1 MKLKQWSLLAALT
14 VTLPLAA
21 CGGDDGASST
31 TDAPASSDAPASTD
45 APSTSEGGSVFVT
58 GSSTVEPISIKVGEL
73 AGTEEGGNL
82 KVTVEGPGT
91 GDGFKKFCAGEGDI
105 TGASRA
111 IKEEEVTMCADG
123 GVEYIEIAVAIDGLT
138 VATSPANTAVECLD
152 KAALYALVGPES
164 EGFSS
169 WADANAIAAEL
180 ESAFATLPDA
190 PLSVYGPG
198 EESGT
203 YDSFVEFALKS
214 IAEDRG
220 VDDAT
225 RADYTASPNDNVIV
239 DGIESADTSLGW
251 VGYAYYKAEEERMKA
266 IAIADKEGNCV
277 LPTDE
282 TIADGSYPF
291 SRTLY
296 IYVNKAKAAENPAVA
311 AYVDLYLSAEGI
323 EQVSAAGYVQLESAK
338 QQLSL
343 DAWTARG

>member
-31 TDAPASSDAPASTD
+31 SDAPATSEAPVTSED
-45 APSTSEGGSVFVT
+45 PSTGEGGSVFVT

-73 AGTEEGGNL
+73 AGTAEGGNL

-91 GDGFKKFCAGEGDI
+91 GDGFKKFCAGDGDI

-111 IKEEEVTMCADG
+111 IKEEEATLCADG
-123 GVEYIEIAVAIDGLT
+123 GVEYLEIAVGIDGLT
-138 VATSPANTAVECLD
+138 VATSPKNTAVECLD
-152 KAALYALVGPES
+152 KAALYALIGPES

-169 WADANAIAAEL
+169 WADANAIAGEL
-180 ESAFATLPDA
+180 GSAFTTLPDA
-190 PLSVYGPG
+190 PLSIFGPG

-203 YDSFVEFALKS
+203 YDSFVEFAIKS
-214 IAEDRG
+214 IAGDRG
-220 VDDAT
+220 TDVVT

-251 VGYAYYKAEEERMKA
+251 VGYAYYKAEQARMKA

-277 LPTDE
+277 APTDE

-296 IYVNKAKAAENPAVA
+296 IYVNTAKAAENRAVA
-311 AYVDLYLSAEGI
+311 AYVDLYLSAQGI
-323 EQVSAAGYVQLESAK
+323 EQVSAAGYIQLEAAT

>member
-31 TDAPASSDAPASTD
+31 SDAPATSE

-73 AGTEEGGNL
+73 AGTAEGGNL

-91 GDGFKKFCAGEGDI
+91 GDGFKKFCAGDGDV

-111 IKEEEVTMCADG
+111 IKEEEATLCADAG
-123 GVEYIEIAVAIDGLT
+123 IEYIELAVAIDGLT
-138 VATSPANTAVECLD
+138 VATSPANTAIECLD
-152 KAALYALVGPES
+152 NAALYALIGPES

-169 WADANAIAAEL
+169 WADANTIAGEL
-180 ESAFATLPDA
+180 GSAYATLPDA
-190 PLSVYGPG
+190 PLSIFGPG

-203 YDSFVEFALKS
+203 YDSFVEFAFKS
-214 IAEDRG
+214 ISGDRG
-220 VDDAT
+220 TDMVT

-251 VGYAYYKAEEERMKA
+251 VGFAYYKAEQARMKA
-266 IAIADKEGNCV
+266 IAIADKEGVCV
-277 LPTDE
+277 VPTDE

-296 IYVNKAKAAENPAVA
+296 IYVNKAKAVENPAVV
-311 AYVDLYLSAEGI
+311 AYVDLYLSAQGG
-323 EQVSAAGYVQLESAK
+323 EQVSAAGYVQLDSAK

>member
-1 MKLKQWSLLAALT
+1 MKLKQWSLLAALA

-21 CGGDDGASST
+21 CGGDDSASTNSE
-31 TDAPASSDAPASTD
+31 APASSDAPVSTD

-73 AGTEEGGNL
+73 AGTSDGGNL

-91 GDGFKKFCAGEGDI
+91 GDGFKKFCAGEGDV

-111 IKEEEVTMCADG
+111 IKEAEVTMCADG
-123 GVEYIEIAVAIDGLT
+123 GVEYIELAVAIDGLT

-152 KAALYALVGPES
+152 KTALYALVGPES

-169 WADANAIAAEL
+169 WADANAIAGEL
-180 ESAFATLPDA
+180 GSVFATLPDA

-203 YDSFVEFALKS
+203 YDSFVEFAIDK
-214 IAEDRG
+214 IAEERG
-220 VDDAT
+220 VDGET

-266 IAIADKEGNCV
+266 IAITDKEGNCV
-277 LPTDE
+277 VPTDE

-296 IYVNKAKAAENPAVA
+296 IYVNKANAAENPAVA

-323 EQVSAAGYVQLESAK
+323 EQVSAAGYVQLASAK

>member
-1 MKLKQWSLLAALT
+1 MKLKQWSLLAAMT
-14 VTLPLAA
+14 VALPLAA

-31 TDAPASSDAPASTD
+31 SDAPASSDAPVSTD

-73 AGTEEGGNL
+73 AGTADGGNL

-111 IKEEEVTMCADG
+111 IKDEEVTMCADG
-123 GVEYIEIAVAIDGLT
+123 GVEYIELAVAIDGLT

-169 WADANAIAAEL
+169 WADANAIAGEL
-180 ESAFATLPDA
+180 GSAFATLPDA

-296 IYVNKAKAAENPAVA
+296 IYVNKANAAENPAVA

>member
-1 MKLKQWSLLAALT
+1 MKLKQWSLLAALA
-14 VTLPLAA
+14 VTIPLAA
-21 CGGDDGASST
+21 CGGDDSASTNSE
-31 TDAPASSDAPASTD
+31 ASASSDAPATTD
-45 APSTSEGGSVFVT
+45 DAAPSEGGSLFVT

-73 AGTEEGGNL
+73 AGTAEGGNL

-111 IKEEEVTMCADG
+111 IKEEEVTLCADG
-123 GVEYIEIAVAIDGLT
+123 GVEYIELAVAIDGLT

-169 WADANAIAAEL
+169 WADANAIAGEL
-180 ESAFATLPDA
+180 GSAFATLPDA

-203 YDSFVEFALKS
+203 YDSFVEFAIDK
-214 IAEDRG
+214 IAEERG
-220 VDDAT
+220 VDGAT

-277 LPTDE
+277 VPTDE

-311 AYVDLYLSAEGI
+311 AYVNLYLSAQGI
-323 EQVSAAGYVQLESAK
+323 EQVSAAGYVQLDSAK

>member
-21 CGGDDGASST
+21 CGGDDGAST
-31 TDAPASSDAPASTD
+31 TSDAPASSDAPSTG
-45 APSTSEGGSVFVT
+45 EGGSVFVT

-73 AGTEEGGNL
+73 AGTDEGGNL

-91 GDGFKKFCAGEGDI
+91 GDGFKKFCAGDGDI
-105 TGASRA
+105 TGASRT
-111 IKEEEVTMCADG
+111 IKEEEEAMCVEG
-123 GVEYIEIAVAIDGLT
+123 GVEYIELAVAIDGLT
-138 VATSPANTAVECLD
+138 VATSPANTAIECLD
-152 KAALYALVGPES
+152 NAALYALVGPES

-169 WADANAIAAEL
+169 WADANAIAGEL
-180 ESAFATLPDA
+180 GSAFATLPDA
-190 PLSVYGPG
+190 PLSIYGPG

-203 YDSFVEFALKS
+203 YDSFVEFAFKS
-214 IAEDRG
+214 IAGDRG
-220 VDDAT
+220 TDVVT

-251 VGYAYYKAEEERMKA
+251 IGYAYYKAEEERMKA
-266 IAIADKEGNCV
+266 IAIANDEGACV

-296 IYVNKAKAAENPAVA
+296 IYVNMAKAAENPAVA
-311 AYVDLYLSAEGI
+311 AYVDLYLSAQGI
-323 EQVSAAGYVQLESAK
+323 EQVSAAGYVQLDSAK

>member
-1 MKLKQWSLLAALT
+1 MKLKQWSLLAAMT
-14 VTLPLAA
+14 VALPLAA
-21 CGGDDGASST
+21 CGGDDSASTNSE
-31 TDAPASSDAPASTD
+31 APASSDAPVSTD

-73 AGTEEGGNL
+73 AGTADGGNL

-111 IKEEEVTMCADG
+111 IKDEEVTMCADG
-123 GVEYIEIAVAIDGLT
+123 GVEYIELAVAIDGLT

-169 WADANAIAAEL
+169 WADANAIAGEL
-180 ESAFATLPDA
+180 GSAFATLPDA

-296 IYVNKAKAAENPAVA
+296 IYVNKANAAENPAVA

>member
-21 CGGDDGASST
+21 CGGDDGAST
-31 TDAPASSDAPASTD
+31 TSDAPASSDAPVSTD
-45 APSTSEGGSVFVT
+45 APSTGEGGSVFVT

-73 AGTEEGGNL
+73 AGTTEGGNL

-91 GDGFKKFCAGEGDI
+91 GDGFKKFCAGDGDI

-111 IKEEEVTMCADG
+111 IKEEEATLCADG
-123 GVEYIEIAVAIDGLT
+123 GVEYLEIAVGIDGLT
-138 VATSPANTAVECLD
+138 VATSPKNTAVECLD
-152 KAALYALVGPES
+152 KAALYALIGPES

-169 WADANAIAAEL
+169 WADANAIAGEL
-180 ESAFATLPDA
+180 GSAFATLPDA
-190 PLSVYGPG
+190 PLSIFGPG

-203 YDSFVEFALKS
+203 YDSFVEFAIKS
-214 IAEDRG
+214 IATDRATD
-220 VDDAT
+220 VVT

-251 VGYAYYKAEEERMKA
+251 VGYAYYKAEQARMKA
-266 IAIADKEGNCV
+266 IAIADKDGNCV
-277 LPTDE
+277 APTDE

-296 IYVNKAKAAENPAVA
+296 IYVNTAKAAENPAVA
-311 AYVDLYLSAEGI
+311 AYVDLYLSAQGI
-323 EQVSAAGYVQLESAK
+323 EQVSAAGYVQLDSAK

>member
-21 CGGDDGASST
+21 CGGDDGAST
-31 TDAPASSDAPASTD
+31 TSDAPASSDAPVSTD
-45 APSTSEGGSVFVT
+45 APSTGEGGSVFVT

-73 AGTEEGGNL
+73 AGTADGGNL

-91 GDGFKKFCAGEGDI
+91 GDGFKKFCAGDGDI
-105 TGASRA
+105 ADASRK
-111 IKEEEVTMCADG
+111 IKDEEATLCADG
-123 GVEYIEIAVAIDGLT
+123 GVEYIELAIGIDGLT
-138 VATSPANTAVECLD
+138 VATSPKNTAVECLD
-152 KAALYALVGPES
+152 KAALYALIGPES

-169 WADANAIAAEL
+169 WADANAIAGEL
-180 ESAFATLPDA
+180 GSKFATLPDA
-190 PLSVYGPG
+190 PLSIYGPG

-203 YDSFVEFALKS
+203 YDSFVEFAIKS
-214 IAEDRG
+214 IAGDRG
-220 VDDAT
+220 TDVVT

-239 DGIESADTSLGW
+239 DGIESADTSIGW
-251 VGYAYYKAEEERMKA
+251 VGYAYYKAEQARMKA
-266 IAIADKEGNCV
+266 IAIADKDGNCV
-277 LPTDE
+277 APTDE

-296 IYVNKAKAAENPAVA
+296 IYVNTAKAAENPAIA
-311 AYVDLYLSAEGI
+311 AYVDLYLSAQGV
-323 EQVSAAGYVQLESAK
+323 EQVSAAGYVQLDPAK

>member
-1 MKLKQWSLLAALT
+1 M
-14 VTLPLAA
+14 
-21 CGGDDGASST
+21 
-31 TDAPASSDAPASTD
+31 
-45 APSTSEGGSVFVT
+45 
-58 GSSTVEPISIKVGEL
+58 

-91 GDGFKKFCAGEGDI
+91 GDGFKKFCAGDSDI

-111 IKEEEVTMCADG
+111 IKEEEATLCADAG
-123 GVEYIEIAVAIDGLT
+123 IEYIELAVAIDGLT
-138 VATSPANTAVECLD
+138 VATSPANTAIECLD
-152 KAALYALVGPES
+152 NAALYALIGPES

-169 WADANAIAAEL
+169 WADANTIAGEL
-180 ESAFATLPDA
+180 GSAYATLPDA
-190 PLSVYGPG
+190 PLSIYGPG

-203 YDSFVEFALKS
+203 YDSFVEFAFKS
-214 IAEDRG
+214 ISGDRG
-220 VDDAT
+220 TDMVT

-251 VGYAYYKAEEERMKA
+251 VGFAYYKAEQARMKA
-266 IAIADKEGNCV
+266 IAIADKEGVCV
-277 LPTDE
+277 VPTDE

-296 IYVNKAKAAENPAVA
+296 IYVNKAKAVENPAVV
-311 AYVDLYLSAEGI
+311 AYVDLYLSAQGG
-323 EQVSAAGYVQLESAK
+323 EQVSAAGYVQLDSAK

>member
-1 MKLKQWSLLAALT
+1 MKLKQWSLLAAMT
-14 VTLPLAA
+14 VALPLAA
-21 CGGDDGASST
+21 CGGDDSASTNSE
-31 TDAPASSDAPASTD
+31 APASSDAPVSTD

-73 AGTEEGGNL
+73 AGTADGGNL

-91 GDGFKKFCAGEGDI
+91 GDGFKKFCAGEGDV

-111 IKEEEVTMCADG
+111 IKDEEVTMCADG
-123 GVEYIEIAVAIDGLT
+123 GVEYIELAVAIDGLT

-169 WADANAIAAEL
+169 WADANAIAGEL
-180 ESAFATLPDA
+180 GSAFATLPDA

-203 YDSFVEFALKS
+203 YDSFVEFAIDK
-214 IAEDRG
+214 IAEERG
-220 VDDAT
+220 VDGAT

-266 IAIADKEGNCV
+266 IAITDKEGNCV
-277 LPTDE
+277 VPTDE

-296 IYVNKAKAAENPAVA
+296 IYVNKANAAENPAVA

>member
-1 MKLKQWSLLAALT
+1 MKLKQWSLLAAMT
-14 VTLPLAA
+14 VALPLAA

-31 TDAPASSDAPASTD
+31 SDAPASSDAPVSTD

-73 AGTEEGGNL
+73 AGTADGGNL

-111 IKEEEVTMCADG
+111 IKDEEVTMCADG
-123 GVEYIEIAVAIDGLT
+123 GVEYIELAVAIDGLT

-169 WADANAIAAEL
+169 WADANAIAGEL
-180 ESAFATLPDA
+180 GSAFATLPDA

-203 YDSFVEFALKS
+203 YDSFVEFAIDKIS
-214 IAEDRG
+214 EERG
-220 VDDAT
+220 VDGAT

-266 IAIADKEGNCV
+266 IAITDKEGNCV
-277 LPTDE
+277 VPTDE

-296 IYVNKAKAAENPAVA
+296 IYVNKANAAENPAVA

>member
-1 MKLKQWSLLAALT
+1 MKLKQWSLLAALA

-21 CGGDDGASST
+21 CGGDDSASTNSE
-31 TDAPASSDAPASTD
+31 APASSDAPVSTD

-73 AGTEEGGNL
+73 AGTSDGGNL

-91 GDGFKKFCAGEGDI
+91 GDGFKKFCAGEGDV

-111 IKEEEVTMCADG
+111 IKEAEVTMCADG
-123 GVEYIEIAVAIDGLT
+123 GVEYIELAVAIDGLT

-152 KAALYALVGPES
+152 KTALYALVGPES

-169 WADANAIAAEL
+169 WADANAIAGEL
-180 ESAFATLPDA
+180 GSAFATLPDA
-190 PLSVYGPG
+190 RLSVYGPG

-203 YDSFVEFALKS
+203 YDSFVEFAIDK
-214 IAEDRG
+214 IAEERG
-220 VDDAT
+220 VDGET

-266 IAIADKEGNCV
+266 IAITDKEGNCV
-277 LPTDE
+277 VPTDE

-296 IYVNKAKAAENPAVA
+296 IYVNKANAAENPAVA

-323 EQVSAAGYVQLESAK
+323 EQVSAAGYVQLASAK

>member
-21 CGGDDGASST
+21 CGGNDGAST
-31 TDAPASSDAPASTD
+31 TSDAPASSDAPVSTD
-45 APSTSEGGSVFVT
+45 APSTGEGGSVFVT

-91 GDGFKKFCAGEGDI
+91 GDGFKKFCAGDGDVAD
-105 TGASRA
+105 ASRK
-111 IKEEEVTMCADG
+111 IKDEEAALCADG
-123 GVEYIEIAVAIDGLT
+123 GVEYIELAIGIDGLT
-138 VATSPANTAVECLD
+138 VATSPKNTAVDCLD
-152 KAALYALVGPES
+152 KAALYALIGPES

-169 WADANAIAAEL
+169 WADANAIAGEL
-180 ESAFATLPDA
+180 GSAFATLPDA
-190 PLSVYGPG
+190 PLSIFGPG

-203 YDSFVEFALKS
+203 YDSFVEFAIKS
-214 IAEDRG
+214 IATDRATD
-220 VDDAT
+220 VVT

-251 VGYAYYKAEEERMKA
+251 VGYAYYKAEQARMKA

-277 LPTDE
+277 APTDA

-311 AYVDLYLSAEGI
+311 AYVDLYLSAQGI
-323 EQVSAAGYVQLESAK
+323 EQVSAAGYIQLEAAT
-338 QQLSL
+338 QQSSL

>member
-21 CGGDDGASST
+21 CGGDDGAST
-31 TDAPASSDAPASTD
+31 TSAAPASSDAPVSTD
-45 APSTSEGGSVFVT
+45 APSTGEGGSVFVT

-73 AGTEEGGNL
+73 AGTAEGGNL

-91 GDGFKKFCAGEGDI
+91 GDGFKKFCAGDGDI
-105 TGASRA
+105 ADASRK
-111 IKEEEVTMCADG
+111 IKDEEAALCADG
-123 GVEYIEIAVAIDGLT
+123 GVEYIELAVGIDGLT
-138 VATSPANTAVECLD
+138 VATSPKNTAVECLD
-152 KAALYALVGPES
+152 KAALYALIGPES

-169 WADANAIAAEL
+169 WADANAIAGEL
-180 ESAFATLPDA
+180 GSKYATLPDA
-190 PLSVYGPG
+190 PLSIFGPG

-203 YDSFVEFALKS
+203 YDSFVEFAIKS
-214 IAEDRG
+214 IATDRG
-220 VDDAT
+220 TDVVT

-251 VGYAYYKAEEERMKA
+251 VGYAYYKAEQARMKA
-266 IAIADKEGNCV
+266 IAIADKDGNCV
-277 LPTDE
+277 APTDA

-296 IYVNKAKAAENPAVA
+296 IYVNTAKAAENPAVA
-311 AYVDLYLSAEGI
+311 AYVDLYLSAQGI
-323 EQVSAAGYVQLESAK
+323 EQVSAAGYVQLDSAK

>member
-1 MKLKQWSLLAALT
+1 MNFKQWSLLAALT

-21 CGGDDGASST
+21 CGGDDGAST
-31 TDAPASSDAPASTD
+31 TSDAPATSDAPVSTD
-45 APSTSEGGSVFVT
+45 APTTGEGGSVFVT

-91 GDGFKKFCAGEGDI
+91 GDGFKKFCAGDGDI
-105 TGASRA
+105 ADASRK
-111 IKEEEVTMCADG
+111 IKDEEIALCADG
-123 GVEYIEIAVAIDGLT
+123 GVEYIELAIGIDGLT
-138 VATSPANTAVECLD
+138 VATSPKNTAVECLD
-152 KAALYALVGPES
+152 KAALYALIGPES

-169 WADANAIAAEL
+169 WADANAIAGEL
-180 ESAFATLPDA
+180 GSAFATLPDA
-190 PLSVYGPG
+190 PLSIFGPG

-203 YDSFVEFALKS
+203 YDSFVEFAIKS
-214 IAEDRG
+214 IAGDRG
-220 VDDAT
+220 TDVVT

-251 VGYAYYKAEEERMKA
+251 VGYAYYKAEQARMKA

-277 LPTDE
+277 APTDE

-296 IYVNKAKAAENPAVA
+296 IYVNTAKAAENPAVA
-311 AYVDLYLSAEGI
+311 AYVDLYLSAQGI
-323 EQVSAAGYVQLESAK
+323 EQVSAAGYIQLEAAT

>member
-1 MKLKQWSLLAALT
+1 MKLKQWSLLAALA

-45 APSTSEGGSVFVT
+45 APSTGEGGSVFVT

-91 GDGFKKFCAGEGDI
+91 GDGFKKFCAGDGDI

-111 IKEEEVTMCADG
+111 IKDEEATLCADA
-123 GVEYIEIAVAIDGLT
+123 GVEYIELAVAIDGLT

-152 KAALYALVGPES
+152 NAALYALIGPES

-169 WADANAIAAEL
+169 WADANAIAGEL
-180 ESAFATLPDA
+180 GSAYATLPDA
-190 PLSVYGPG
+190 PLSIYGPG

-203 YDSFVEFALKS
+203 YDSFVEFAFKS
-214 IAEDRG
+214 ISGDRG
-220 VDDAT
+220 TDMVT

-251 VGYAYYKAEEERMKA
+251 VGFAYYKAEQARMKA
-266 IAIADKEGNCV
+266 IAIADKEGVCV
-277 LPTDE
+277 VPTDE

-296 IYVNKAKAAENPAVA
+296 IYVNKAKAVENPAVA
-311 AYVDLYLSAEGI
+311 AYVDLYLSAQGG
-323 EQVSAAGYVQLESAK
+323 EQVSAAGYVQLDAAK

>member
-1 MKLKQWSLLAALT
+1 MKLKKWSVLAAMA

-21 CGGDDGASST
+21 CGGDDSGSTSSSE
-31 TDAPASSDAPASTD
+31 APVSSE
-45 APSTSEGGSVFVT
+45 APSTGEGGSVFVT

-73 AGTEEGGNL
+73 AGTSEGGDL

-111 IKEEEVTMCADG
+111 IKEEEVALCADG
-123 GVEYIEIAVAIDGLT
+123 GVEYVELAVAIDGLT
-138 VATSPANTAVECLD
+138 VATSPMNTAVECLD
-152 KAALYALVGPES
+152 KAALYALIGPES

-180 ESAFATLPDA
+180 GSAFADLPDA
-190 PLSVYGPG
+190 PLSIFGPG

-214 IAEDRG
+214 LAEDRG
-220 VDDAT
+220 VEDAT

-251 VGYAYYKAEEERMKA
+251 VGYAYYKAEQERMQA
-266 IAIADKEGNCV
+266 IAIADKEGACV

-296 IYVNKAKAAENPAVA
+296 IYVNTAKASENPAIA
-311 AYVDLYLSAEGI
+311 AYVDLYLSAAGS
-323 EQVSAAGYVQLESAK
+323 EQASAAGYVQLDAAT

-343 DAWTARG
+343 DAWSARG